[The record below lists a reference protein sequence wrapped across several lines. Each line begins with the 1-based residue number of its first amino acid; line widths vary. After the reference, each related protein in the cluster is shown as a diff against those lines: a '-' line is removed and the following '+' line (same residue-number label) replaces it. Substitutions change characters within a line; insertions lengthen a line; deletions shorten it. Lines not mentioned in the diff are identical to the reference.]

1 MKENENCGMARISLT
16 LGDDVFKLIRYLR
29 DMLLM

>member
-1 MKENENCGMARISLT
+1 MKENEKYGMVRISLT
-16 LGDDVFKLIRYLR
+16 LCDDVFKLIRYLR